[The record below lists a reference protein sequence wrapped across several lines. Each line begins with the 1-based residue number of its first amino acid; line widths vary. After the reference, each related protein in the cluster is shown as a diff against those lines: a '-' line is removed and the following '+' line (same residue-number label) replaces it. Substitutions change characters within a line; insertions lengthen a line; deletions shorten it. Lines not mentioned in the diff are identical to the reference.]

1 MHDNKVSVIVPV
13 YNVEKYIDKC
23 MESLLNQTYTN
34 IEIILIND
42 GSTDNSGKICDKYAC
57 LDDRV
62 NVFHKENGGVSS
74 ARNLGLAKA
83 SGNYI
88 TFVDPDDWVERNI
101 YETMVASFDNN
112 VDAVFCGYW
121 EDPEKETGLT
131 PILHQPEKSGT
142 VNGEEALYQCLIGM
156 GYGYFTAVWNKMFKA
171 TFLKNANI
179 EFEKYSIAEDELWLA
194 KTVPLCNAVKLIPTP
209 FYHWRQ
215 SAGSALRGVG
225 TYDKWYSALAAKSE
239 VVKAVDKYH
248 RLKKLTTAKVYND
261 IFDITWRAYVNGD
274 KYIAKDFVKK
284 LKPYKKP
291 FLNSK
296 FFSNLKKIKYLVI
309 EALMFLNFSK
319 SLLFKLGG
327 LSRYRVKEKIKDRCN
342 DV

>member
-1 MHDNKVSVIVPV
+1 MHNNKVSVIIPV

-34 IEIILIND
+34 IEVILIND
-42 GSTDNSGKICDKYAC
+42 GSTDASGAKCDNYRL
-57 LDDRV
+57 LDSRV
-62 NVFHKENGGVSS
+62 VVIHKENGGVSS

-83 SGNYI
+83 SGDYI

-101 YETMVASFDNN
+101 YETMVASFGNN

-171 TFLKNANI
+171 TFLKDANI

-194 KTVPLCNAVKLIPTP
+194 KTVPLCNAVKLIPSP

-215 SAGSALRGVG
+215 SADSALRGVG
-225 TYDKWYSALAAKSE
+225 NYTKWYSALEAKAE
-239 VVKAVDKYH
+239 VVATVENFSE
-248 RLKKLTTAKVYND
+248 LKNLSSAKVYND
-261 IFDITWRAYVNGD
+261 IFDITWRAYIAGD
-274 KYIAKDFVKK
+274 KHISKDFIKK
-284 LKPYKKP
+284 LAPYKTY
-291 FLNSK
+291 FLKSK
-296 FFSNLKKIKYLVI
+296 YFSKMKKIKFLLI
-309 EALMFLNFSK
+309 EILIICNFPKKALLK
-319 SLLFKLGG
+319 IGTTTK
-327 LSRYRVKEKIKDRCN
+327 YRLKEKLN
-342 DV
+342 GL